1 MSCFVCLEEGGL
13 RDACPCAA
21 PVHVSCLAQFL
32 ERGFRPRCPV
42 CLAAFTPAAR
52 LEATELLFR
61 QDPSTA
67 NLLSLASIDTIAG
80 YPLRALELMGRA
92 AGAVEPVFR
101 IPYNLEA
108 DLLFAYGAGSA
119 GDWGPLHRRASKAE
133 RSPRYVPSP
142 RQVHPQFRCSH
153 IPRRFPWRG
162 ILQR

>member
-13 RDACPCAA
+13 RGACPCAA

-119 GDWGPLHRRASKAE
+119 GDWGTAE
-133 RSPRYVPSP
+133 L
-142 RQVHPQFRCSH
+142 
-153 IPRRFPWRG
+153 G
-162 ILQR
+162 ANG